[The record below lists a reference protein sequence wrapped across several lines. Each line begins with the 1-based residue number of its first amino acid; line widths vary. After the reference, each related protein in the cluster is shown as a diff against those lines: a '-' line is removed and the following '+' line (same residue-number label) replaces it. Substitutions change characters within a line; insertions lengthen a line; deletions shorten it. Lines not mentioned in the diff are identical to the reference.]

1 MSTLLSVRRQKA
13 GKPMKHNGGWQTK
26 EFVYPMKRLVNGDSY
41 AKSYPFEAMIY
52 SLAIC
57 YRIVLHMK
65 VSLLMVSWQKL

>member
-1 MSTLLSVRRQKA
+1 
-13 GKPMKHNGGWQTK
+13 MKHNGGWQTK

-41 AKSYPFEAMIY
+41 EKSYPFEMIY